1 MSETR
6 ITDIRVSSNI
16 NPAGLRLPFVFIQ
29 GQFGYSVESILRPLR
44 PMSAIHLGVY
54 PDTFPNTIKEYY
66 WIQEGSPSGVPG
78 SKPWMALGRLTND
91 LYFFYNAQ
99 CNNTQKTFLD
109 NGHMNLWVSMRFSDI
124 INYAMDKV
132 TYQTYFDE
140 TSSSK
145 NEQIR

>member
-16 NPAGLRLPFVFIQ
+16 NPGVLSLPFMFIQ
-29 GQFGYSVESILRPLR
+29 GQFGYSVDSILRPLR
-44 PMSAIHLGVY
+44 AMSAVHLGVY

-66 WIQEGSPSGVPG
+66 WIQEGTAGDG
-78 SKPWMALGRLTND
+78 SNPWMALGRLSND
-91 LYFFYNAQ
+91 LYFFYTAQ
-99 CNNTQKTFLD
+99 CKNTQKTFLD
-109 NGHMNLWVSMRFSDI
+109 DGHMNLWVSMRFSDI

-140 TSSSK
+140 TSLISK

>member
-16 NPAGLRLPFVFIQ
+16 NPGVLSLPFMFIH

-44 PMSAIHLGVY
+44 PMSAVHLGVY

-66 WIQEGSPSGVPG
+66 WIQSGSPGDG

-91 LYFFYNAQ
+91 LYFFYTAQ
-99 CNNTQKTFLD
+99 CANTQKTFLD

-124 INYAMDKV
+124 INYAMDKA

-140 TSSSK
+140 TDKSLK
-145 NEQIR
+145 NE

>member
-16 NPAGLRLPFVFIQ
+16 NPGALSLPFVFIQ

-44 PMSAIHLGVY
+44 AMSALHLGVY

-66 WIQEGSPSGVPG
+66 WIQSGSPG

-91 LYFFYNAQ
+91 LFFFYTAQ
-99 CNNTQKTFLD
+99 CPDTQKTFLD
-109 NGHMNLWVSMRFSDI
+109 DGHMNLWVSMRFSDI

-132 TYQTYFDE
+132 TYQTYLDE
-140 TSSSK
+140 SSK
-145 NEQIR
+145 VI